1 MKRLLEI
8 LDKKIKAYEKLI
20 KIEKAEQKETDNVV
34 KLFRLQK
41 IRKVVA
47 FDRDSEYCT
56 HCLKELSE
64 DIVGER
70 KFSDFNNAVH
80 DKRIKKG
87 LFFASNGERLCEKHW
102 NKKLNGKLG
111 SLFNFEEKKK
121 KDQLD
126 LVV

>member
-47 FDRDSEYCT
+47 FDRDSDYCT

-80 DKRIKKG
+80 DGKINTG

-126 LVV
+126 MVV